1 MFYEKEIDGLDDL
14 MPFMEAKIQTIV
26 SSGSD
31 QAELYEKIRL
41 ADCDGVDRVTAIG
54 EALDFNTV
62 WDRKDLVEMLSCTF
76 LNEMKNS
83 ETE

>member
-1 MFYEKEIDGLDDL
+1 

-26 SSGSD
+26 SSSN
-31 QAELYEKIRL
+31 QAEIYEKIR
-41 ADCDGVDRVTAIG
+41 AAACDGVDRVVAIG

-76 LNEMKNS
+76 SNEMKNS